1 MKIDA
6 KIAFSD
12 EVAEKLDRNWI
23 RVPVDIDYVE
33 DNEDSVKTW
42 VMNELEVMFNQAFN
56 YEDFKITNMDEVLE
70 EIKFDE
76 FEDKIN

>member
-6 KIAFSD
+6 KIEFSD

-42 VMNELEVMFNQAFN
+42 VMNELEEMFSQAFN
-56 YEDFKITNMDEVLE
+56 YEDFNITNMDEVLE

>member
-6 KIAFSD
+6 KIEFSD

-33 DNEDSVKTW
+33 DNEDSVNTW
-42 VMNELEVMFNQAFN
+42 VMNELEVMFSQAFN

-76 FEDKIN
+76 FEDQIN

>member
-6 KIAFSD
+6 KVTFSD

-42 VMNELEVMFNQAFN
+42 VMNELEVTFNQAFN
-56 YEDFKITNMDEVLE
+56 YEDFKIFNMDEILD

>member
-6 KIAFSD
+6 KIEFSD

-42 VMNELEVMFNQAFN
+42 VMNELEEMFREI
-56 YEDFKITNMDEVLE
+56 EDISVGG
-70 EIKFDE
+70 
-76 FEDKIN
+76 

>member
-6 KIAFSD
+6 KIEFSD
-12 EVAEKLDRNWI
+12 EVAEKLGRNWI

-42 VMNELEVMFNQAFN
+42 VMNELEEMFSQAFS

-76 FEDKIN
+76 FEDKTN